1 MRYKYVSTRATV
13 NIPEIMEQYNVP
25 LEVLIQLNKFRY
37 PHMIDNPFMT
47 PEGSLLMVP
56 ITMSDTPI
64 AYDRKEGGK

>member
-1 MRYKYVSTRATV
+1 
-13 NIPEIMEQYNVP
+13 
-25 LEVLIQLNKFRY
+25 
-37 PHMIDNPFMT
+37 MIDNPFMT